1 MLFRSHDLKSYL
13 ETGRPVIITV
23 QAWASTP
30 AELAGDSGHYVIA
43 IDYDDTSVY
52 FEDPALDDSRGYIP
66 WSELEQRWH
75 DRDMLGR
82 PYKRLGLAVWKDCEP
97 VTESIIESI
106 AMILFEDKK

>member
-1 MLFRSHDLKSYL
+1 MLFRS
-13 ETGRPVIITV
+13 
-23 QAWASTP
+23 
-30 AELAGDSGHYVIA
+30 
-43 IDYDDTSVY
+43 SVY